1 MRTTVSKKNKYWIS
15 RHRYLELSHF
25 CAQYNEW
32 IRLQLENECREY
44 EIAYVYYYEMGNENL
59 EYFHPNYEPEQFE
72 NYIANV
78 KEKQFYNTGLDL
90 AEGERMLTLQT
101 CVRDRDDLRLIV
113 VAKETNVVKEE
124 SKTNSQ
130 G

>member
-1 MRTTVSKKNKYWIS
+1 
-15 RHRYLELSHF
+15 
-25 CAQYNEW
+25 
-32 IRLQLENECREY
+32 
-44 EIAYVYYYEMGNENL
+44 MGNENL

-78 KEKQFYNTGLDL
+78 KEKQFYNTGFDL